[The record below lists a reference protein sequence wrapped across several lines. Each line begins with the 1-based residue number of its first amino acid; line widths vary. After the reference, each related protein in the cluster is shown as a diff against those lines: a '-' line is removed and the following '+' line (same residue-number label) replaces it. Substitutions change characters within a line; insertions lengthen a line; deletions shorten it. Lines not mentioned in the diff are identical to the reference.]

1 MRKLCA
7 SLVLCGIGLVSANAN
22 AEGYIAL
29 GYAQLDHSDRSFTD
43 GEFDTGNLVARL
55 GADISPY
62 FGAEL
67 RLGTTVVK
75 HEETFRGADVE
86 YKQDYFYG
94 AYLRVKW
101 DNTTSLTPY
110 AALGVAGGRERLDS
124 NVISGRD
131 NWNDVSYAAG
141 VDMDLTDR
149 IGINAEYTQYRDDE
163 YDISIDGPSVSAVW
177 KF

>member
-1 MRKLCA
+1 MKKVYA
-7 SLVLCGIGLVSANAN
+7 SLALCVLGVAASSAHAD
-22 AEGYIAL
+22 GYIAV
-29 GYAQLDHSDRSFTD
+29 GYAQLDHSDRFFSD
-43 GEFDTGNLVARL
+43 GDYDTGNLVAKL

-67 RLGTTVVK
+67 RLGTTIVN
-75 HEETFRGADVE
+75 HEETFRGTDVE

-94 AYLRVKW
+94 AYLRVRWENK
-101 DNTTSLTPY
+101 SALTPY
-110 AALGVAGGRERLDS
+110 AAIGAAGGRERLEGS
-124 NVISGRD
+124 VSGRD

-141 VDMDLTDR
+141 VDLDLTDR
-149 IGINAEYTQYRDDE
+149 IGINAEYTEYRDDE

>member
-1 MRKLCA
+1 MKKVYA
-7 SLVLCGIGLVSANAN
+7 SLALCVLGMSASNAH
-22 AEGYIAL
+22 ADGYLAV
-29 GYAQLDHSDRSFTD
+29 GYAQLDHSDRSFSD
-43 GEFDTGNLVARL
+43 GEFDTGNLVAKL

-67 RLGTTVVK
+67 RLGTTVVN
-75 HEETFRGADVE
+75 HEETFGGADVE

-101 DNTTSLTPY
+101 ENKTALTPY
-110 AALGVAGGRERLDS
+110 AAVGAAGGRERLDG
-124 NVISGRD
+124 NVSGRD
-131 NWNDVSYAAG
+131 NWNDASYAAG